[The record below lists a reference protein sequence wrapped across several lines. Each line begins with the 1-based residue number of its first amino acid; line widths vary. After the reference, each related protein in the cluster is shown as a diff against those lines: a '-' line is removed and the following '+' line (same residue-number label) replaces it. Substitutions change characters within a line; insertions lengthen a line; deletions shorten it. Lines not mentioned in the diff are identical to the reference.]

1 MSPSVTQ
8 ICEQIAGYFE
18 VPLDELAG
26 VRKFKPLCDARH
38 VAMFVTREVLK
49 LSFPTIGR
57 EFGGRDHT
65 TVMHACQRVARN
77 EKGLL
82 EDANRLMHG
91 LPALRRSPGLVS
103 SNGSREID
111 FGDEPLLAAGA
122 AE

>member
-8 ICEQIAGYFE
+8 ICEAVALYFE
-18 VPLDELAG
+18 VPLDELASA
-26 VRKFKPLCDARH
+26 RKYKPLCDARH
-38 VAMFVTREVLK
+38 VAMFLVREVLK
-49 LSFPTIGR
+49 FSFPTIGR

-77 EKGLL
+77 DHGLL
-82 EDANRLMHG
+82 EDANRLMTG
-91 LPALRRSPGLVS
+91 LPSLRRSPGLVS